1 MSIKKNSNEN
11 VCKFKSKIGGQAL
24 IEGVM
29 MRGIYKSAMVCRLPS
44 GELDLEEWDIK
55 NGPNLPWYRKM
66 PFLRGIFN
74 FVISMAEGYKCLS
87 KSADKSMQGVED
99 ENPSKFEKWL
109 EEKLGDKLMP
119 IVSVIGIVLGVVLA
133 VGLFMLAPA
142 GVTKLIGKF
151 LSLGTVAKTIIE
163 GVVKIAIF
171 VLYMWLTSLMPDMH
185 RTYEYHGAEHKT
197 IACYEAG
204 EELTVENV
212 KKHTRFHPRCGTS
225 FIFIVLIVSIVVF
238 SVLRLPWDNILLRIA
253 CKLALLPLI
262 VGIGY
267 EFIRLAGR
275 FENWF
280 TKLFSA
286 PGLAVQRITT
296 KEPDDG
302 QIECAI
308 MAIKAVIPENKE
320 DDVW

>member
-1 MSIKKNSNEN
+1 MSSQKDSNK

-24 IEGVM
+24 IEGIM

-44 GELDLEEWDIK
+44 GELDLETWDIN
-55 NGPNLPWYRKM
+55 NGPNLPWYRKA
-66 PFLRGIFN
+66 PFIRGVFN
-74 FVISMAEGYKCLS
+74 FAISMAEGYKCLS
-87 KSADKSMQGVED
+87 KSADKSMIGVED
-99 ENPSKFEKWL
+99 ENPSKLDKWL
-109 EEKLGDKLMP
+109 EDKFGDKLMP

-151 LSLGTVAKTIIE
+151 VALNDVAQTVIE

-171 VLYMWLTSLMPDMH
+171 ILYMWLTSLMPDMR

-204 EELTVENV
+204 DELTVENV

-225 FIFIVLIVSIVVF
+225 FIFIVLIVSIIVF
-238 SVLRLPWDNILLRIA
+238 SVLQVPWDNIFIRMA
-253 CKLALLPLI
+253 CKLALLPFI

-275 FENWF
+275 YENWF

-296 KEPDDG
+296 REPDDKE
-302 QIECAI
+302 IECAI
-308 MAIKAVIPENKE
+308 MAIEAVIPDNKE